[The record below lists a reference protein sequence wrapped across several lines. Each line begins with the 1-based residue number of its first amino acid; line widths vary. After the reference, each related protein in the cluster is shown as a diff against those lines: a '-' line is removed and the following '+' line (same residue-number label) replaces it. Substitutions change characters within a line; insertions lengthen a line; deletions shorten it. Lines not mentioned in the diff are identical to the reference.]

1 MSNQPYSR
9 APSDFLDAGGTRPR
23 VIVVGGGVSGV
34 SCAVQLSRRS
44 DLPLDI
50 VIVEP
55 SAALG
60 RGLAYAAID
69 DDHRLN
75 GPLPAHAVDP
85 CCPDELLDWCRSTG
99 VLAADPDATL
109 PSGHVFLRRRD
120 FGKYVGELAAREACN
135 AVTGSTIAHRRD
147 HALGAT
153 PRDDGSVD
161 VALADG
167 ATLRADM
174 LIIATGNAPP
184 RLLPPFR
191 PEHAAHPRIIA
202 NPLNTP
208 RLAEVPR
215 DARVLVVG
223 TGLTALDVL
232 STLVRQGHTGAIMA
246 VSRRGLRPQPQPP
259 AICGETPVESDGLRP
274 LDRVMAELPPFI
286 QALGPAY
293 RLADVSRALRAE
305 IRKAKATGGDWYAP
319 FDLVRDAVWRIWP
332 TIPLADKQRFLR
344 RMRAWYDVHRFRS
357 PPPNDRMVRQAEAT
371 GLVTFARAR
380 LDRVDAPSGA
390 GPIMVQLTSDAG
402 VTTRPFDMVIN
413 CTGLDATSG
422 YQRNPFLASLVAQE
436 TLVPDGSGMG
446 FAVTATCRAV
456 TPTGASPNIRVVGP
470 PSAGS
475 HGDPLGVIYIV
486 AQIHRIVPDIL
497 QTLKTGHAAGVRA
510 ADAMTAS

>member
-1 MSNQPYSR
+1 MSNQSHSIGPSR
-9 APSDFLDAGGTRPR
+9 PVHSNRACRR
-23 VIVVGGGVSGV
+23 VVVVGGGVSGV
-34 SCAVQLSRRS
+34 SCAIQLSRRS
-44 DLPLDI
+44 DMRLDI

-85 CCPDELLDWCRSTG
+85 CRPDELLDWCRNTG

-109 PSGHVFLRRRD
+109 PSGQVFLRRRD
-120 FGKYVGELAAREACN
+120 FGRYVGELVAREACN
-135 AVTGSTIAHRRD
+135 AETGSTIVHRRGR
-147 HALGAT
+147 AVGAT
-153 PRDDGSVD
+153 PRQDGAVD
-161 VALADG
+161 VVLEDG
-167 ATLRADM
+167 TTLHANM

-191 PEHAAHPRIIA
+191 PEHVAHPHIIA

-208 RLAEVPR
+208 RLGEVPR

-232 STLVRQGHTGAIMA
+232 STLVRQGHTGAITA
-246 VSRRGLRPQPQPP
+246 VSRRGLRPQPQTP
-259 AICGETPVESDGLRP
+259 AICGAAPVESDGLRP

-286 QALGPAY
+286 QALGPDY

-305 IRKAKATGGDWYAP
+305 IRKARAAGGDWYAP

-332 TIPLADKQRFLR
+332 AISIAEKQRFLR

-357 PPPNDRMVRQAEAT
+357 PPPNDRLVRQAEAA
-371 GLVTFARAR
+371 GFVTFARAR
-380 LDRVDAPSGA
+380 LDHVEASAGA
-390 GPIMVQLTSDAG
+390 GPIRVRLTTDTG
-402 VTTRPFDMVIN
+402 TTTQAFDMVIN
-413 CTGLDATSG
+413 CTGLDATTG

-436 TLVPDGSGMG
+436 TLTLDSSGMG
-446 FAVTATCRAV
+446 FAVTADCRAV
-456 TPTGASPNIRVVGP
+456 TPAGAHPSIRVIGP

-486 AQIHRIVPDIL
+486 VQIHRIVPDIL
-497 QTLKTGHAAGVRA
+497 QTLKARQAVVAGD